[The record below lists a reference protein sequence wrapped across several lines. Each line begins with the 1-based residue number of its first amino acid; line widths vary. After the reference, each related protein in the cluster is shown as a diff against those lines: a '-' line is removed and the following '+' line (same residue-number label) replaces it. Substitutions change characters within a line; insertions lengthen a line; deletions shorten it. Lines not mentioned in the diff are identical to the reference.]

1 MQTRLNRLGRKRG
14 LIVDNFAGGGGASTG
29 MEKAIGRSVDIA
41 INHDLE
47 AIRMHKA
54 NHPSTKHYCESV
66 WDVDP
71 VEACEGQPVDIAW
84 FSPDCRHFSKAKG
97 GGLVNREV
105 RGLAWVAVKWA
116 KAVKPRLIFLENVEE
131 FRTWGPVDDEGKPIK
146 AHEGETFNEFI
157 NALKAEGYEIEYQ
170 ELVSCDYGAPTSR
183 KRFFL
188 IARCDGKPIVWP
200 EATHADPLSEEVLL
214 YDKKPFRTAG
224 EIIDW
229 SFPTKSIFE
238 REKPLSENTMKRIA
252 KGLQKFVLNSDEPFL
267 VPKHSASAFITSY
280 YTPTNENDVR
290 GLPLDKPLH
299 TITSGGNRF
308 GLVTAFLTKYYGQ
321 SFAQGL
327 EEPLHTITS
336 GGNRFG
342 LITAFLTKYYGQ
354 SDAQSLQEPLH
365 TITTKDRF
373 GLVTIETQDYMITD
387 IHLRML
393 QPVELFR
400 GNGFPSNYIID
411 RDCEGRKIP
420 KSQQIAKCGNA
431 VTPQVPAALVK
442 ANAPELC
449 AQKEAM

>member
-1 MQTRLNRLGRKRG
+1 MLTRINGVGRKRG
-14 LIVDNFAGGGGASTG
+14 LVVDNFAGGGGASTG

-41 INHDLE
+41 INHDME

-54 NHPSTKHYCESV
+54 NHPTTKHYCESV

-71 VEACEGQPVDIAW
+71 VEACEGQPVDMAW

-97 GGLVNREV
+97 GGLVNRGV

-116 KAVKPRLIFLENVEE
+116 KAVKPKLIFLENVEE
-131 FRTWGPVDDEGKPIK
+131 FRTWGPVDDDGKPIK
-146 AHEGETFNEFI
+146 EREGETFNEFL
-157 NALKAEGYEIEYQ
+157 NALKVEGYEIEYR

-188 IARCDGKPIVWP
+188 VARCDGNPIVWP
-200 EATHADPLSEEVLL
+200 EPTHADPLSEEVLL

-229 SFPTKSIFE
+229 SFPTKSIFA
-238 REKPLSENTMKRIA
+238 RDKPLSENTMKRIA
-252 KGLQKFVLNSDEPFL
+252 KGLQKFVINSDEPFL
-267 VPKHSASAFITSY
+267 VPEHNATAFITSY

-321 SFAQGL
+321 SYAQGM
-327 EEPLHTITS
+327 
-336 GGNRFG
+336 
-342 LITAFLTKYYGQ
+342 A
-354 SDAQSLQEPLH
+354 EPLH

-373 GLVTIETQDYMITD
+373 GLVTAFLTKYYGTSYAQGLNEPLHTVTAGGNKYGLVTIEMQEYMITD

-400 GNGFPSNYIID
+400 GNGFPSSYIID
-411 RDCEGRKIP
+411 RDYEGRKIP

-431 VTPQVPAALVK
+431 VTPQVPAALVR

-449 AQKEAM
+449 FQKEAI